1 MPCFWVLRLNSISYK
16 YCVKFPD
23 KIKQCLTQ
31 SPANAIGTTSN
42 ILLNRQHILMFA
54 TTLTIPGE
62 QKVSMNKRNP
72 LVSQLLLLPA
82 YILEWAMVSTFPSIQ
97 FLRLAFCL
105 SLSVV
110 QDLALLVWNAA
121 LKYFSYPEGIN
132 ILTFQ
137 NLLMC
142 CIVLFWQWWLL
153 NLSMLQEVKMT
164 ANRKD

>member
-1 MPCFWVLRLNSISYK
+1 MPNSITCKCYWHNFK
-16 YCVKFPD
+16 YF
-23 KIKQCLTQ
+23 T
-31 SPANAIGTTSN
+31 
-42 ILLNRQHILMFA
+42 
-54 TTLTIPGE
+54 E
-62 QKVSMNKRNP
+62 QT
-72 LVSQLLLLPA
+72 A
-82 YILEWAMVSTFPSIQ
+82 YIDVCDDTDYSWRAKGFHEQAKSAGVPAITTAGIYPGVSNGLHIPSIQ

-142 CIVLFWQWWLL
+142 CIVLF
-153 NLSMLQEVKMT
+153 
-164 ANRKD
+164 